1 MKQIAVVM
9 AGAGAFAAL
18 ALSLSGAAGA
28 ASGARADDAINALQS
43 EGYSVRVNGAAT
55 APLSACTV
63 SNVVHAADGSSAE
76 VSLVCPDGC

>member
-9 AGAGAFAAL
+9 AGAGALAAL
-18 ALSLSGAAGA
+18 AVSLSGVATAAG
-28 ASGARADDAINALQS
+28 GTRADDTINELQS
-43 EGYSVRVNGAAT
+43 AGYSVRVNGAAT

-63 SNVVHAADGSSAE
+63 SNVVHGADGSSAE